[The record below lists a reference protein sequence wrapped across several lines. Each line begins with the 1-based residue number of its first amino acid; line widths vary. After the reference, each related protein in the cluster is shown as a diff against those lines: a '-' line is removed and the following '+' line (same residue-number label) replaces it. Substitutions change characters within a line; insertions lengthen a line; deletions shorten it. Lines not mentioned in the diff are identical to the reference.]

1 MGLGPSD
8 TSGQSPSRQ
17 ASGRVEMQA
26 PAVAMLGFPT
36 EFQLRRVTS
45 DRRISA
51 EETVDRANFKGSG
64 GIRPDWRLPGDDVRL
79 IIRVDDA
86 AKPQVN
92 ALLKWLFAVLHELEP
107 CIVDGAAY
115 SVLLSNPG

>member
-1 MGLGPSD
+1 M
-8 TSGQSPSRQ
+8 R
-17 ASGRVEMQA
+17 GRVEMQA

-64 GIRPDWRLPGDDVRL
+64 CIRPAWILPSDDVRL

-86 AKPQVN
+86 AN
-92 ALLKWLFAVLHELEP
+92 
-107 CIVDGAAY
+107 
-115 SVLLSNPG
+115 SR